1 MSNLENE
8 LKAAFALL
16 DISNFEWLRDDKEDF
31 DKSEPRRPQD
41 LPPLTKKGSMTI
53 PLNEETFEGMKAA
66 SVFTGHW
73 QTQGR
78 TVMKKKRKFRITVR
92 MYQVGVNEYIEANAV
107 MIQADTVHRAWDAI
121 KEAGAFIM
129 GQHKDAD
136 WNEKACIARIK
147 V

>member
-16 DISNFEWLRDDKEDF
+16 DISNFRWLTDEEIDE
-31 DKSEPRRPQD
+31 

-66 SVFTGHW
+66 SVFTSHW
-73 QTQGR
+73 QTQSR

-107 MIQADTVHRAWDAI
+107 MIKPDTVHRAWDAI
-121 KEAGAFIM
+121 KEAGGFIM
-129 GQHKDAD
+129 GQNKGAD

>member
-8 LKAAFALL
+8 LKAAFGLL
-16 DISNFEWLRDDKEDF
+16 DISNFRWLTDEEIDE
-31 DKSEPRRPQD
+31 

-73 QTQGR
+73 QTQSR
-78 TVMKKKRKFRITVR
+78 MVMKKKRKFRITVR

-107 MIQADTVHRAWDAI
+107 MIKPDTVHRAWDAI

-129 GQHKDAD
+129 GQNKDAD

>member
-16 DISNFEWLRDDKEDF
+16 DISNFRWLTDEEIDE
-31 DKSEPRRPQD
+31 

-73 QTQGR
+73 QTQSR
-78 TVMKKKRKFRITVR
+78 TVMKKRRKFRITVR
-92 MYQVGVNEYIEANAV
+92 MYQVGIDEYIEANAV
-107 MIQADTVHRAWDAI
+107 MIKPDTVHRAWDAI

-129 GQHKDAD
+129 GQNKGAD

>member
-1 MSNLENE
+1 MSNLESE

-16 DISNFEWLRDDKEDF
+16 DISNFRWLTDEEIDE
-31 DKSEPRRPQD
+31 

-73 QTQGR
+73 QTQSR
-78 TVMKKKRKFRITVR
+78 TVMKKKRNFRITVR

-107 MIQADTVHRAWDAI
+107 MIKPDTVHRAWDAI

-129 GQHKDAD
+129 GQNKGAD

>member
-16 DISNFEWLRDDKEDF
+16 DISNFRWLTDEEIDE
-31 DKSEPRRPQD
+31 
-41 LPPLTKKGSMTI
+41 LPPLTKKGSITI

-73 QTQGR
+73 QTQSR
-78 TVMKKKRKFRITVR
+78 TVMKKESNFRITVR
-92 MYQVGVNEYIEANAV
+92 MYQVGVNEYIETNAV
-107 MIQADTVHRAWDAI
+107 MIKPDTVHRAWDAI
-121 KEAGAFIM
+121 KEAGGFIM
-129 GQHKDAD
+129 GQNKGAD

>member
-16 DISNFEWLRDDKEDF
+16 DISNFKWLTDEEIDE
-31 DKSEPRRPQD
+31 

-73 QTQGR
+73 QTQAR
-78 TVMKKKRKFRITVR
+78 TVMKKKRNFRITVR
-92 MYQVGVNEYIEANAV
+92 MYQVGIDKYIEANAV
-107 MIQADTVHRAWDAI
+107 MIKPDTVHKAWHAI
-121 KEAGAFIM
+121 REASGFIM
-129 GQHKDAD
+129 GQHKGAD

>member
-16 DISNFEWLRDDKEDF
+16 DISNFRWLTDEEIDE
-31 DKSEPRRPQD
+31 

-73 QTQGR
+73 QTQTR
-78 TVMKKKRKFRITVR
+78 KVMKKERNFRITVH
-92 MYQVGVNEYIEANAV
+92 MYQVGIDKYIEANAV
-107 MIQADTVHRAWDAI
+107 MIKPDTVHKAWHAI
-121 KEAGAFIM
+121 KEAGGFIM
-129 GQHKDAD
+129 GQNKDAD

>member
-1 MSNLENE
+1 MNTLDQD

-16 DISNFEWLRDDKEDF
+16 DISNFKWLTDE
-31 DKSEPRRPQD
+31 ELED

-53 PLNEETFEGMKAA
+53 PLNQETFEGMKAK

-92 MYQVGVNEYIEANAV
+92 MYQIGIDKYIEANAV
-107 MIQADTVHRAWDAI
+107 MIKPDTVHKAWDAI
-121 KEAGAFIM
+121 KEASAFIM
-129 GQHKDAD
+129 GENQDAD
-136 WNEKACIARIK
+136 WNENACIARVK

>member
-1 MSNLENE
+1 MSNLDQD

-31 DKSEPRRPQD
+31 DENKPRRPKD

-53 PLNEETFEGMKAA
+53 PLNQETFEGMKAK

-73 QTQGR
+73 LTQSR
-78 TVMKKKRKFRITVR
+78 QVMKKRRKFRITVR
-92 MYQVGVNEYIEANAV
+92 MYQMGIDEYIEANAV
-107 MIQADTVHRAWDAI
+107 MIKPDTVHRAWDAI
-121 KEAGAFIM
+121 KESSAFIM
-129 GQHKDAD
+129 AENEGAD
-136 WNEKACIARIK
+136 WNENACIARVK

>member
-1 MSNLENE
+1 MNNLENE
-8 LKAAFALL
+8 LKAAFGLL
-16 DISNFEWLRDDKEDF
+16 DISNFKWLTDE
-31 DKSEPRRPQD
+31 EINE

-73 QTQGR
+73 QTQSR

-92 MYQVGVNEYIEANAV
+92 MYQVGIDAYIEANAV
-107 MIQADTVHRAWDAI
+107 MIKPDTVHKAWDAI
-121 KEAGAFIM
+121 KEASGFIM

>member
-1 MSNLENE
+1 MSNLEGE
-8 LKAAFALL
+8 LKAAFGLL
-16 DISNFEWLRDDKEDF
+16 DISNFRWLTDEEIDE
-31 DKSEPRRPQD
+31 

-73 QTQGR
+73 QTQSR

-92 MYQVGVNEYIEANAV
+92 MHQVGVNEYIEANAV
-107 MIQADTVHRAWDAI
+107 MIKPDTVHRAWDAI

-129 GQHKDAD
+129 GQNKDAD
-136 WNEKACIARIK
+136 WNENACIARIK

>member
-16 DISNFEWLRDDKEDF
+16 DISNFRWLTDEEIDE
-31 DKSEPRRPQD
+31 

-73 QTQGR
+73 QTQAR
-78 TVMKKKRKFRITVR
+78 KVMKKKRNFRITVR
-92 MYQVGVNEYIEANAV
+92 MYQVGIDKYIEANAV
-107 MIQADTVHRAWDAI
+107 MIKPDTVHKAWHAI
-121 KEAGAFIM
+121 KEASGFIM

>member
-8 LKAAFALL
+8 LKAAFGLL
-16 DISNFEWLRDDKEDF
+16 DISNFKWLTDE
-31 DKSEPRRPQD
+31 EINE

-53 PLNEETFEGMKAA
+53 PLNEETFKGMKAA

-73 QTQGR
+73 QTQSR

-92 MYQVGVNEYIEANAV
+92 MYQVGIDAYIEANAV
-107 MIQADTVHRAWDAI
+107 MIKPDMVHRAWDAI

-129 GQHKDAD
+129 GQHKGAD
-136 WNEKACIARIK
+136 WNERACIARIK

>member
-8 LKAAFALL
+8 LKAAFGLL
-16 DISNFEWLRDDKEDF
+16 DISNFRWLTDEEIDE
-31 DKSEPRRPQD
+31 

-73 QTQGR
+73 QTQSR
-78 TVMKKKRKFRITVR
+78 TVMKKKRNFRITVR
-92 MYQVGVNEYIEANAV
+92 MYQVGIDKYIEANAV
-107 MIQADTVHRAWDAI
+107 MIKPDTVHKAWHAI
-121 KEAGAFIM
+121 KEASGFIM
-129 GQHKDAD
+129 GQNKDAD
-136 WNEKACIARIK
+136 WNENACIARIK

>member
-16 DISNFEWLRDDKEDF
+16 DISNFKWLTDEEIDE
-31 DKSEPRRPQD
+31 

-73 QTQGR
+73 QTQAR
-78 TVMKKKRKFRITVR
+78 TVMKKKRNFRITVR
-92 MYQVGVNEYIEANAV
+92 MYQVGIDKYIEANAV
-107 MIQADTVHRAWDAI
+107 MIKPDTVHKAWHAI
-121 KEAGAFIM
+121 KEASGFIM
-129 GQHKDAD
+129 GQYKDAD
-136 WNEKACIARIK
+136 WNENACIARIK

>member
-16 DISNFEWLRDDKEDF
+16 DISNFRWLTDEEIDE
-31 DKSEPRRPQD
+31 

-73 QTQGR
+73 QTQAR

-107 MIQADTVHRAWDAI
+107 MIKPDTVHRAWDAI

-129 GQHKDAD
+129 GQHKGAD

>member
-16 DISNFEWLRDDKEDF
+16 DISNFKWLTDE
-31 DKSEPRRPQD
+31 ELED
-41 LPPLTKKGSMTI
+41 LPPVTKKGSMTI
-53 PLNEETFEGMKAA
+53 PLNQETFEGMKAK

-73 QTQGR
+73 LTQGR

-92 MYQVGVNEYIEANAV
+92 MYQMGVDKYIEANAV
-107 MIQADTVHRAWDAI
+107 MIKPDTVHKAWGAI
-121 KEAGAFIM
+121 KEASAFIM
-129 GQHKDAD
+129 GENQGAD
-136 WNEKACIARIK
+136 WNENECIARVK

>member
-8 LKAAFALL
+8 LKAAFGLL
-16 DISNFEWLRDDKEDF
+16 DISNFKWLTDEEIDE
-31 DKSEPRRPQD
+31 

-78 TVMKKKRKFRITVR
+78 TVMKKKRNFRITVR
-92 MYQVGVNEYIEANAV
+92 MYQVGIDKYIEANAV
-107 MIQADTVHRAWDAI
+107 MIKPDTVHKAWHAI
-121 KEAGAFIM
+121 KEASGFIM

-136 WNEKACIARIK
+136 WNENACIARIK

>member
-8 LKAAFALL
+8 LKAAFGLL
-16 DISNFEWLRDDKEDF
+16 DISNFRWLTDEEIDE
-31 DKSEPRRPQD
+31 

-73 QTQGR
+73 QTQSR

-92 MYQVGVNEYIEANAV
+92 MYQVEIDKYIEANAV
-107 MIQADTVHRAWDAI
+107 MIKPDTVHRAWDAI

-129 GQHKDAD
+129 GQNKDAD

>member
-1 MSNLENE
+1 MNNLENE

-16 DISNFEWLRDDKEDF
+16 DISNFKWLTDEEIDE
-31 DKSEPRRPQD
+31 
-41 LPPLTKKGSMTI
+41 LLPLTKKGSMTI

-73 QTQGR
+73 QTQSR
-78 TVMKKKRKFRITVR
+78 TVMKKRRKFRITVR
-92 MYQVGVNEYIEANAV
+92 MYQIGIDEYIEANAV
-107 MIQADTVHRAWDAI
+107 MIQPDTVHRAWDAI
-121 KEAGAFIM
+121 KEAGGFIM
-129 GQHKDAD
+129 GQHKGAD

>member
-16 DISNFEWLRDDKEDF
+16 DISNFRWLTDEEIDE
-31 DKSEPRRPQD
+31 

-73 QTQGR
+73 QTQSR
-78 TVMKKKRKFRITVR
+78 TVMKKRRKFRITVR

-107 MIQADTVHRAWDAI
+107 MIQPDTVHRAWDAI

-129 GQHKDAD
+129 GQNKGAD
-136 WNEKACIARIK
+136 WNENACIARIK

>member
-16 DISNFEWLRDDKEDF
+16 DISNFKWLADEEIDE
-31 DKSEPRRPQD
+31 

-73 QTQGR
+73 QTQTR
-78 TVMKKKRKFRITVR
+78 KVMKKERNFRITVR
-92 MYQVGVNEYIEANAV
+92 MYQVGIDKYIEANAV
-107 MIQADTVHRAWDAI
+107 MIKPDTVHKAWHAI
-121 KEAGAFIM
+121 KEASGFIM
-129 GQHKDAD
+129 GQNKDAD
-136 WNEKACIARIK
+136 WNENACIARIK

>member
-8 LKAAFALL
+8 LKAAFGLL
-16 DISNFEWLRDDKEDF
+16 DISNFRWLTDEEIDE
-31 DKSEPRRPQD
+31 

-73 QTQGR
+73 QTQSR

-92 MYQVGVNEYIEANAV
+92 MYQVGIDKYIEANAV
-107 MIQADTVHRAWDAI
+107 MIKPDTVHRAWDAI

-129 GQHKDAD
+129 GQNKGAD

>member
-1 MSNLENE
+1 MNNLEDE

-16 DISNFEWLRDDKEDF
+16 DISNFRWLTDEEIDE
-31 DKSEPRRPQD
+31 

-73 QTQGR
+73 QTQSR
-78 TVMKKKRKFRITVR
+78 TVMKKGRKFRITVR

-107 MIQADTVHRAWDAI
+107 MIKPDTVHKAWDAI

-129 GQHKDAD
+129 GQYKDAD

>member
-16 DISNFEWLRDDKEDF
+16 DISNFRWLTDEEIDE
-31 DKSEPRRPQD
+31 

-73 QTQGR
+73 QTQSR
-78 TVMKKKRKFRITVR
+78 TVMKKRRKFRITVR
-92 MYQVGVNEYIEANAV
+92 MYQVGIDKYIEANAV
-107 MIQADTVHRAWDAI
+107 MIKPDTVHRAWDAI

-129 GQHKDAD
+129 GQNKGAD

>member
-8 LKAAFALL
+8 LKAAFGLL
-16 DISNFEWLRDDKEDF
+16 DISNFRWLTDEEIDE
-31 DKSEPRRPQD
+31 

-73 QTQGR
+73 QTQAR
-78 TVMKKKRKFRITVR
+78 TVMKKERNFRITVR
-92 MYQVGVNEYIEANAV
+92 MYQVGIDKYIEANAV
-107 MIQADTVHRAWDAI
+107 MIKPDTVHKAWHAI
-121 KEAGAFIM
+121 KEASGFIM
-129 GQHKDAD
+129 GQNKDAD

>member
-16 DISNFEWLRDDKEDF
+16 DISNFRWLTDEEIDE
-31 DKSEPRRPQD
+31 

-73 QTQGR
+73 QTQAR
-78 TVMKKKRKFRITVR
+78 TVMKKERNFRITVR
-92 MYQVGVNEYIEANAV
+92 MYQVGIDKYIEANAV
-107 MIQADTVHRAWDAI
+107 MIKPDTVHKAWHAI
-121 KEAGAFIM
+121 KEASGFIM
-129 GQHKDAD
+129 GQNKDAD
-136 WNEKACIARIK
+136 WNENACIARIK

>member
-8 LKAAFALL
+8 LKAAFGLL
-16 DISNFEWLRDDKEDF
+16 DISNFRWLTDEEIDE
-31 DKSEPRRPQD
+31 

-73 QTQGR
+73 QTQAR
-78 TVMKKKRKFRITVR
+78 KVMKKECNFRITVR
-92 MYQVGVNEYIEANAV
+92 MYQVGIDKYIEANAV
-107 MIQADTVHRAWDAI
+107 MIKPDTVHKAWHAI
-121 KEAGAFIM
+121 KEASGFIM

-136 WNEKACIARIK
+136 WNENACIARIK